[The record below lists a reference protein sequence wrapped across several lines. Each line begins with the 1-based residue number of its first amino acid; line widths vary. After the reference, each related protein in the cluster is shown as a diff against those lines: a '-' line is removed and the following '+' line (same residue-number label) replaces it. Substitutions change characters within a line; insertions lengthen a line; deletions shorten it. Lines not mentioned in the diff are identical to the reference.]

1 VIALVDYGMGNIRS
15 VRNALVAAGA
25 EVLVTATPEG
35 LKEAGGII
43 VPGVGAF
50 SDGMANLHRAG
61 FIGALQ
67 EQVLAAKKPY
77 LGICL
82 GMQFLAEKSLEG
94 GTWQGLNFLKGTVER
109 LAPVDKEK
117 FKIPHMGWNNVELTR
132 PCPLFEGVGENPVF
146 YFVHSY
152 HFAAHRDDVTG
163 ICRHGQPVVAAVWKE
178 NLFGVQFHPEKSQ
191 GLGLKVLENFCRLA
205 EGGHG

>member
-1 VIALVDYGMGNIRS
+1 MGNIRS

-25 EVLVTATPEG
+25 EVMVTSDPKDLRDAR
-35 LKEAGGII
+35 GII

-50 SDGMANLHRAG
+50 SDGMANLRRLG
-61 FIGALQ
+61 LIEPLQ
-67 EQVLAAKKPY
+67 EQVLTAKKPY

-94 GTWQGLNFLKGTVER
+94 GTWQGLSFLKGTVER
-109 LAPVDKEK
+109 LAPADKAK
-117 FKIPHMGWNNVELTR
+117 YKIPHMGWNNVELTK
-132 PCPLFEGVGENPVF
+132 PCPLFAGVGDSPVF

-152 HFAAHRDDVTG
+152 HFAAHREDVTG
-163 ICRHGQPVVAAVWKE
+163 ICRHGQPVIASVWRE

-191 GLGLKVLENFCRLA
+191 GMGLKVLENFCRLA